1 MKEQMLFGKMT
12 QAKEIADKYDMQS
25 IITQID
31 NVQSDLHDFT
41 LKILFVGQFS
51 AGKSAILNA
60 FMGRTILEEGMR
72 PETAIAGELVY
83 DANEYVEAVNEN
95 EKKKFDLCDVRNI
108 ENENYNYLIW
118 HLNNENLKKIS
129 GCTLVDMPGFNSGI
143 ANHNKAILQY
153 SGRGNAYIF
162 VIDSEEGT
170 IKQNMA
176 EFVNEIK
183 QYDDN
188 IAIAISKSDLKL
200 PEDVEKIEN
209 GVREEAEMTFG
220 ETVNVISTSKYDE
233 EVQTKINSLINSFDK
248 EKIYLQEFVPRL
260 YDILLKISD
269 SLEIYKRNISL
280 DVKTLDKEI
289 KQREKSKQTLVEQ
302 LDKKNGALENK
313 FKNFVLPSIY
323 ADIQNALYSQ
333 VDNMANSASSG
344 GQAFSMTVNN
354 ILRPV
359 LLSSTQKYVE
369 QSFSEYLDDIC
380 VDLNKVDDAI
390 DEISK
395 NVIEKYRNVN
405 DKLQELAQNS
415 DKYNA
420 IYKTITTTLS
430 VATSVVAPWLEL
442 LIIFLPDI
450 LKIFAKGNQNV
461 AIKNQINDQV
471 IPQIVEKLKPEIEKS
486 MLDVKDKMITT
497 ASDEVKS
504 LIDLEVEALDE
515 IKSSRQDKIN
525 QYNQR
530 KEDVEKD
537 IDIIANMINELNI

>member
-1 MKEQMLFGKMT
+1 
-12 QAKEIADKYDMQS
+12 
-25 IITQID
+25 
-31 NVQSDLHDFT
+31 
-41 LKILFVGQFS
+41 
-51 AGKSAILNA
+51 
-60 FMGRTILEEGMR
+60 
-72 PETAIAGELVY
+72 
-83 DANEYVEAVNEN
+83 
-95 EKKKFDLCDVRNI
+95 
-108 ENENYNYLIW
+108 
-118 HLNNENLKKIS
+118 
-129 GCTLVDMPGFNSGI
+129 
-143 ANHNKAILQY
+143 
-153 SGRGNAYIF
+153 
-162 VIDSEEGT
+162 
-170 IKQNMA
+170 
-176 EFVNEIK
+176 
-183 QYDDN
+183 
-188 IAIAISKSDLKL
+188 
-200 PEDVEKIEN
+200 
-209 GVREEAEMTFG
+209 
-220 ETVNVISTSKYDE
+220 
-233 EVQTKINSLINSFDK
+233 
-248 EKIYLQEFVPRL
+248 
-260 YDILLKISD
+260 
-269 SLEIYKRNISL
+269 
-280 DVKTLDKEI
+280 
-289 KQREKSKQTLVEQ
+289 
-302 LDKKNGALENK
+302 
-313 FKNFVLPSIY
+313 
-323 ADIQNALYSQ
+323 
-333 VDNMANSASSG
+333 
-344 GQAFSMTVNN
+344 MTVNN

-497 ASDEVKS
+497 ASDEVKA

-537 IDIIANMINELNI
+537 IAIIANMINELNI